1 MELICFILC
10 LALPQCALA
19 FGSTGGRDF
28 FSPDLASLS
37 LPDTPFRVLNLA
49 GGPLESGYQHFLI
62 VSDQGFHGRDLMI
75 ISVSRVTLQQGGA
88 QKKAIYTLT

>member
-1 MELICFILC
+1 MELRISSVWL
-10 LALPQCALA
+10 CALA

-49 GGPLESGYQHFLI
+49 GGYQHFLI
-62 VSDQGFHGRDLMI
+62 VSDQGFHGRDLI
-75 ISVSRVTLQQGGA
+75 NDSISVSRVTLQQGGV
-88 QKKAIYTLT
+88 QKKAIYTPT